1 MKISRG
7 LRALWKS
14 PYFSLAQFV
23 ILSAAVIWLTVRG
36 AAAMQYNWQWY
47 RIPQYL
53 FRQIDGEIVL
63 GPLMRGLLVTLDITL
78 WSLILALVFG
88 LVTVFLR
95 LSGSVV
101 AQGLAHIYLD
111 VIRNTPLLVQLYLFY
126 FCLAPAFDLDRYLT
140 GIVSLALFEGA
151 YASEIIRAGILA
163 VGKGQTEA
171 ALGLGLST
179 AQSYRWVIL
188 PQALR
193 IILPPMA
200 SQAIALVKSSAMLS
214 VIAVFDLT
222 NEGRSII
229 AETFMT
235 FEIWMTVAV
244 IYLLVTL
251 SLAVL
256 ATMLERRLRTST

>member
-1 MKISRG
+1 MKVSR
-7 LRALWKS
+7 RIQALWKS
-14 PYFSLAQFV
+14 PYFSLAQFLV
-23 ILSAAVIWLTVRG
+23 LSAALLWLTLRG
-36 AAAMQYNWQWY
+36 AEAMQYNWQWY
-47 RIPQYL
+47 RVPQFL

-63 GPLMRGLLVTLDITL
+63 GPLMRGLLVTLDIMV
-78 WSLILALVFG
+78 WSLVLGLIFG
-88 LVTVFLR
+88 LVTAFLR
-95 LSGSVV
+95 LSGSIV
-101 AQGLAHIYLD
+101 ARGLAHIYLD
-111 VIRNTPLLVQLYLFY
+111 VIRNTPLLVQLYVFY
-126 FCLAPAFDLDRYLT
+126 FCLAPAFGLDRYLT
-140 GIVSLALFEGA
+140 GIVTLALFEGA

-171 ALGLGLST
+171 AISLGLST

-188 PQALR
+188 PQAVR

-200 SQAIALVKSSAMLS
+200 SQAISLVKSSAMLS

-235 FEIWMTVAV
+235 FEIWLTVAA

-256 ATMLERRLRTST
+256 ATILERHLSQS